1 MWMLL
6 SLFGTF
12 LSIGMVAFGGG
23 YAMLPLFE
31 RLIVDTHGWLDKG
44 EFLDMLAI
52 AQITPGPISINSATF
67 IGFQL
72 NGILG
77 AAVAT
82 VGLVTVPVLLVSFI
96 SLNQKRFKESRF
108 AQGIFVGL
116 RPAFVGLIFASVYS
130 LGYDLFLMSENGE
143 RTMDLTSIMLFIFLL
158 ILLKGFKLHP
168 ILLIVVSAIAGYI
181 LYL

>member
-6 SLFGTF
+6 SMFATF
-12 LSIGMVAFGGG
+12 LAIGAVAFGGG

-31 RLIVDTHGWLDKG
+31 RMIVDTHGWLDG
-44 EFLDMLAI
+44 EQFLDMLAI

-72 NGILG
+72 NGVIG
-77 AAVAT
+77 AAAAT
-82 VGLVTVPVLLVSFI
+82 LGLISVPVVLVSLI
-96 SLNQKRFKESRF
+96 SLNRERFKESRF
-108 AQGIFVGL
+108 AQGIFIGL

-130 LGYDLFLMSENGE
+130 VSFDAYVDRYSVLLFV
-143 RTMDLTSIMLFIFLL
+143 LL
-158 ILLKGFKLHP
+158 LLLLRGLKLHP
-168 ILLIVVSAIAGYI
+168 ILVIIVSAIMGVV

>member
-1 MWMLL
+1 MWMLI
-6 SLFGTF
+6 SLFATF

-31 RLIVDTHGWLDKG
+31 RMIVDTHGWLSLNQ
-44 EFLDMLAI
+44 FLDMLAI

-72 NGILG
+72 QGVLG

-82 VGLVTVPVLLVSFI
+82 VGLVTVPVILVSVI
-96 SLNQKRFKESRF
+96 SLNQKRFKESRI
-108 AQGIFVGL
+108 AQGIFIGL

-130 LGYDLFLMSENGE
+130 ISDDVFLEN
-143 RTMDLTSIMLFIFLL
+143 DDVKITSIFLFFFLL
-158 ILLKGFKLHP
+158 ILLKGLKL
-168 ILLIVVSAIAGYI
+168 
-181 LYL
+181 

>member
-6 SLFGTF
+6 SMFATF
-12 LSIGMVAFGGG
+12 LAIGAVAFGGG

-31 RLIVDTHGWLDKG
+31 RMIVDTHGWLTMAQ
-44 EFLDMLAI
+44 FLDMLAI

-72 NGILG
+72 YGVLG

-82 VGLVTVPVLLVSFI
+82 VGIVTVPVLLI
-96 SLNQKRFKESRF
+96 SLISMNQKRFKESRI

-130 LGYDLFLMSENGE
+130 VADDAYVDITSVFLFV
-143 RTMDLTSIMLFIFLL
+143 FLL
-158 ILLKGFKLHP
+158 VLLKGFKLHP
-168 ILLIVVSAIAGYI
+168 ILVILVSAIAGYI
-181 LYL
+181 LYI

>member
-6 SLFGTF
+6 SMFLTF
-12 LSIGMVAFGGG
+12 LAIGSVAFGGG

-31 RLIVDTHGWLDKG
+31 RMIVDTHGWLDMS

-52 AQITPGPISINSATF
+52 AQVTPGPISINSATF

-72 NGILG
+72 YGVVG
-77 AAVAT
+77 AAFAT
-82 VGLVTVPVLLVSFI
+82 VGLITIPVLLVSII
-96 SLNQKRFKESRF
+96 STHQTRFKESTV
-108 AQGIFVGL
+108 AQGIFIGL

-130 LGYDLFLMSENGE
+130 IWDDAFVDIYSVFLFALLLFLLRG
-143 RTMDLTSIMLFIFLL
+143 L
-158 ILLKGFKLHP
+158 KLHP
-168 ILLIVVSAIAGYI
+168 ILVILVSAIMGLI